1 MASSYLLKPQE
12 STVSF
17 DLLFSRDIRSF
28 EKIRVFQDGKSWEH
42 LSPADLYQGFTYRT
56 VIQADGKTALRFE
69 LQKGETQVERTVR
82 IHTASGDDPKLLMIS
97 NRGDSRSFFEGHF
110 NIKKTAPDAI
120 QEENL
125 YQYPLIVFDGIALKQ
140 IEPELSFV
148 LKDIYR
154 RKTASLFFISDS
166 PGFGKKGDNPTVEE
180 ILPVELSPRS
190 LRYLPDLGILLL
202 LDISASMMGEKLS
215 LAKVSTLEMIKN
227 LKDSDQVSLLIF
239 WDQYRFLYD
248 FTPKKDINAEVDLSP
263 LIAQGGTDLFQA
275 LQAGMERLKEVQLP
289 QKHVIILSD
298 GNTQERDFD
307 ELIDAALFEDITFS
321 TLAVGDDIN
330 AELLQRLAGKSGG
343 GYYRVTS
350 LEAIPALIF
359 EDRLQ
364 ISRSSFASDHF
375 EIADSSGTPVGVI
388 SGMSLF
394 APKNV
399 ALTMYKNQFDDPLLL
414 FEKRNQEKI
423 LMFLSDVYGYYTADL
438 LNHPSVVRTLINVV
452 DTILKESQFIL
463 RIAEARGNISFTV
476 SGEGLV
482 APSLAVYKDNR
493 FVAKKDLSRGGF
505 HTFSA
510 SFELAETGEY
520 IAQISSHGVSVSR
533 IPFFF
538 NGSWQ
543 GRDIDSVLALQRYRT
558 RVFKSIQAEWVY
570 LVIFFISSLYV
581 TFRARRRGI
590 PGERL

>member
-1 MASSYLLKPQE
+1 MFLCWRINSYPITYGISKSSRAPNPIIRASPLDGCRHRVPAYAKFPSKRSFALARLIAPSSLAYLFIGKNPPAGCSLATEEFP
-12 STVSF
+12 
-17 DLLFSRDIRSF
+17 LLFC
-28 EKIRVFQDGKSWEH
+28 
-42 LSPADLYQGFTYRT
+42 
-56 VIQADGKTALRFE
+56 
-69 LQKGETQVERTVR
+69 
-82 IHTASGDDPKLLMIS
+82 
-97 NRGDSRSFFEGHF
+97 
-110 NIKKTAPDAI
+110 
-120 QEENL
+120 
-125 YQYPLIVFDGIALKQ
+125 
-140 IEPELSFV
+140 
-148 LKDIYR
+148 YR
-154 RKTASLFFISDS
+154 RIA
-166 PGFGKKGDNPTVEE
+166 
-180 ILPVELSPRS
+180 RS
-190 LRYLPDLGILLL
+190 I
-202 LDISASMMGEKLS
+202 
-215 LAKVSTLEMIKN
+215 
-227 LKDSDQVSLLIF
+227 
-239 WDQYRFLYD
+239 
-248 FTPKKDINAEVDLSP
+248 
-263 LIAQGGTDLFQA
+263 
-275 LQAGMERLKEVQLP
+275 
-289 QKHVIILSD
+289 
-298 GNTQERDFD
+298 
-307 ELIDAALFEDITFS
+307 
-321 TLAVGDDIN
+321 
-330 AELLQRLAGKSGG
+330 
-343 GYYRVTS
+343 
-350 LEAIPALIF
+350 
-359 EDRLQ
+359 
-364 ISRSSFASDHF
+364 
-375 EIADSSGTPVGVI
+375 
-388 SGMSLF
+388 

-558 RVFKSIQAEWVY
+558 RVFKSIQAEWFY